1 MRDPDYA
8 TFARGREH
16 EPRDAMPRL
25 LGAWILEY
33 TIPGGSDA
41 ALTTR
46 FDDYELSY
54 ALPFDPKAPVS
65 APQQH
70 LGQRRPCK
78 AT

>member
-33 TIPGGSDA
+33 TIMNEY
-41 ALTTR
+41 TR
-46 FDDYELSY
+46 MNEKY
-54 ALPFDPKAPVS
+54 
-65 APQQH
+65 
-70 LGQRRPCK
+70 RN
-78 AT
+78 